1 MGKPCVSWRAKAMS
15 PLMVFSDP
23 DEGIGRVREQLGAG
37 FEGAQE
43 RLLLRI
49 GHA

>member
-23 DEGIGRVREQLGAG
+23 ERESAAFANSYVPDSRVRRNA
-37 FEGAQE
+37 FSA
-43 RLLLRI
+43 
-49 GHA
+49 A